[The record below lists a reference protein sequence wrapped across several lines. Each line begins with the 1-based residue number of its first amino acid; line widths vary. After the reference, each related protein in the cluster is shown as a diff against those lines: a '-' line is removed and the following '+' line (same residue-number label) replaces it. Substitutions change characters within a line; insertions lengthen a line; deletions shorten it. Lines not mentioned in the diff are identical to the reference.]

1 MRLIS
6 TAAFALIV
14 VTGVARHATAQDPHR
29 KYPSLPGAVKSPP
42 AWLGK
47 DVPFDVASYFG
58 EIPPRQNAAPLYL
71 DAFFEFGAEMAC
83 CFPAGPETDARSAAA
98 RERSQ
103 RLEPLLG
110 EFNQDRASVD
120 RAAMR
125 TVLEG
130 YETGFQKLA
139 QAQKRPQCV
148 FENGI
153 GIMSLLPHVQLCRR
167 VTRIASLRALAS
179 IERGDFTAP
188 VDDIA
193 RVLRMTRDIQAR
205 GPVITQQ
212 VYAAMVAV
220 TAKDVVIPVLSS
232 PRLRGTQ
239 CNRLIKVLTDHEARA
254 LDGYSE
260 GAKAEYL
267 MARST
272 LFDLAGRPGDRDRAA
287 ADKAKADL
295 VRDALPML
303 EQMAKDA
310 PKKAQTKEI
319 VADLSNATQKQFDDA
334 VADCNAYYRDL
345 LALANLPYAEKQ
357 VKLLTVGQGSRV
369 GSSSPVEFAR
379 LLRFDAAIVIEALAR
394 AEANLHGLECL
405 AAVRRFQI
413 THKTLPRNLSA
424 ACREAGLKA
433 VPTDPYSGQPLK
445 FAVQDGQPV
454 VYSVGKDGKDD
465 GGKLDSKNNTQPGD
479 LIFRLDR
486 AD

>member
-14 VTGVARHATAQDPHR
+14 VTGVARNATAQDPQR

-71 DAFFEFGAEMAC
+71 DALFEFGAEMAS

-103 RLEPLLG
+103 RLQPLLRA
-110 EFNQDRASVD
+110 FNQDRASVD
-120 RAAMR
+120 RAAVR
-125 TVLEG
+125 TLLEG

-153 GIMSLLPHVQLCRR
+153 GIKTLLPHVQVCRQ
-167 VTRIASLRALAS
+167 VAQIASLRALAS
-179 IERGDFTAP
+179 IERNDLTTPA
-188 VDDIA
+188 DDLA
-193 RVLRMTRDIQAR
+193 RVLRMSRDLEAR
-205 GPVITQQ
+205 GFMITQI
-212 VYAAMVAV
+212 VCSAMIVV
-220 TAKDVVIPVLSS
+220 TAKDLVIPLLSS

-239 CNRLIKVLTDHEARA
+239 CNRLIKILTDHEAHA

-260 GAKAEYL
+260 AVKAEYL
-267 MARST
+267 VARSA

-287 ADKAKADL
+287 ADKARADL
-295 VRDALPML
+295 VREAPPML
-303 EQMAKDA
+303 EQMGKDA
-310 PKKAQTKEI
+310 PKKAHTMEI
-319 VADLSNATQKQFDDA
+319 VADLSKATQKQFGDA

-345 LALANLPYAEKQ
+345 LALAKLPYAEKQ
-357 VKLLTVGQGSRV
+357 VKLLTAGQGSPV
-369 GSSSPVEFAR
+369 GLSSPVEFAR
-379 LLRFDAAIVIEALAR
+379 LLRLDAASGIEALAR
-394 AEANLHGLECL
+394 AEGNLHGLECL

-413 THKTLPRNLSA
+413 THKALPRNLSA

-465 GGKLDSKNNTQPGD
+465 GGKIDSKNNTQPGD
-479 LIFRLDR
+479 LIYKLDR